1 MVTLMP
7 HLVSTVMVVESGLE
21 DMVNS
26 FIFYPNE
33 GKEEEQH

>member
-7 HLVSTVMVVESGLE
+7 HLVSTVMVVDSGLE
-21 DMVNS
+21 DMVKV
-26 FIFYPNE
+26 FYFLSNE